1 MSYIAPTL
9 QQVVN
14 RLLEINN
21 MRVSPRLSESERMDI
36 FIHKFCQKTRQ
47 PLNDKELIAVKE
59 LLLMPYAKMPTHPMK
74 LRSHQ

>member
-1 MSYIAPTL
+1 
-9 QQVVN
+9 
-14 RLLEINN
+14 
-21 MRVSPRLSESERMDI
+21 MDI
-36 FIHKFCQKTRQ
+36 FIHKFCQKTHQ